1 MITIIHGTDRL
12 SIEER
17 VASLRHEVDPTSFST
32 TIIQDAARDISA
44 VKAACGALG
53 FFGTGRLIIAYQLLT
68 AGAKRGRRTK
78 ANDRQESAID
88 AIQAVPRETMLL
100 IVEDTLDVA
109 TERDVRRAVSDVS
122 IERFDVPRG
131 QRLVE
136 WTSARARH
144 HRAVIGQSES
154 RQLLEALFPGSW
166 QAAARR
172 DDIAPGLLRLDSE
185 LAKLATAAGDQNT
198 ITAEHIASLVP
209 GADAEDFWGITNAIM
224 QGDPAKAVIEIERA
238 YLQGSA
244 AEGILGQITSQIE
257 VLAVVSMAGKA
268 IGVPELATASGL
280 SEGRLRQSGRYVGTF
295 PPQRIAEALDALRD
309 LDAGA
314 KQGTLDITDSLVP
327 LIATLAQSPNTRAR
341 N

>member
-12 SIEER
+12 SIDER
-17 VASLRHEVDPTSFST
+17 VANLRREVDPTSFST
-32 TIIQDAARDISA
+32 TVIEDAARNIPA

-53 FFGTGRLIIAYQLLT
+53 FFGTGRLIIAYQLLA
-68 AGAKRGRRTK
+68 AGAKRGRRSK
-78 ANDRQESAID
+78 ASDAQESAVD
-88 AIQAVPRETMLL
+88 ALQAVPRETTLL
-100 IVEDTLDVA
+100 IVEDALDVA
-109 TERDVRRAVSDVS
+109 TEREARRVVPDLA

-144 HRAVIGQSES
+144 HRAIIGQSEA
-154 RQLLEALFPGSW
+154 RQLLEALYPGSW

-172 DDIAPGLLRLDSE
+172 DDIAPGLFRLDSE
-185 LAKLATAAGDQNT
+185 LAKLATAAGDQGT
-198 ITAEHIASLVP
+198 VTAAHIASLVP
-209 GADAEDFWGITNAIM
+209 GAEAEDFWGITNAIM
-224 QGDPAKAVIEIERA
+224 QGDAAKAVVEVERA

-244 AEGILGQITSQIE
+244 AEGILGQITSQFE

-268 IGVPELATASGL
+268 IGVAELAAASGL

-295 PPQRIAEALDALRD
+295 PPQRIAQALDALRD

-327 LIATLAQSPNTRAR
+327 LVAQIARGSEERR
-341 N
+341 